1 MYTYGVSITAKGTTY
16 NYHVDYL
23 DRAVD
28 IYHETAR
35 ILESHGDSEKD
46 ITSFIITEES
56 NVYSEP
62 FVNNIRTMSVAEINE
77 HVFAKVTA

>member
-16 NYHVDYL
+16 HYHVDYL
-23 DRAVD
+23 DRAVG

-35 ILESHGDSEKD
+35 ILESNGNTEND

-56 NVYSEP
+56 NIYSAP
-62 FVNNIRTMSVAEINE
+62 FVNGNRTMSVAEINE
-77 HVFAKVTA
+77 LVFAKVTA

>member
-16 NYHVDYL
+16 NYHVDTL
-23 DRAVD
+23 DRAVS

-35 ILESHGDSEKD
+35 NLETHGDTDKD
-46 ITSFIITEES
+46 ITSLIITEES
-56 NVYSEP
+56 NIYSAP
-62 FVNNIRTMSVAEINE
+62 YVNNIRTMSVAEINE